1 MRVKI
6 LRVVK
11 DETYTTRLAS
21 ALCSGVPP
29 AGNWELRNP
38 SMPHDTNK
46 ERKNTNDATVSW
58 KDPESLIS
66 FYRSRSD
73 KPDNRRRLLHVHRLI
88 SNCRYFTRYCFTS
101 IHIVC
106 SRIEVY
112 LRSKQSGMR
121 CGRSGKLRACTQ
133 RRWRSTSLA
142 SADNQTR
149 KNS

>member
-1 MRVKI
+1 MRHTQRDWLLHYALVFRRREIGNCEI
-6 LRVVK
+6 LLCHMTRTK
-11 DETYTTRLAS
+11 KEKTRTTRPFPGKTL
-21 ALCSGVPP
+21 
-29 AGNWELRNP
+29 NP
-38 SMPHDTNK
+38 LY
-46 ERKNTNDATVSW
+46 RYY
-58 KDPESLIS
+58 
-66 FYRSRSD
+66 YRSRSD

-112 LRSKQSGMR
+112 VRSKQSGMR

-133 RRWRSTSLA
+133 RRWTSLT